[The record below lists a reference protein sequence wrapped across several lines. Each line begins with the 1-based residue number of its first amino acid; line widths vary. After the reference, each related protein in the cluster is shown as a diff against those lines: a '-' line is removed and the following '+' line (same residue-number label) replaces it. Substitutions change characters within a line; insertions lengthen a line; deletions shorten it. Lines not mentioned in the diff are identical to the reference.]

1 MFNKHTVSMLSL
13 ASLKM
18 YSKRNRVLTFVKF
31 ESVTRMVR
39 ENRKT
44 KIKMKRSVAT
54 WRTFC
59 RVTSL

>member
-44 KIKMKRSVAT
+44 KIKMKRSV
-54 WRTFC
+54 
-59 RVTSL
+59 VM